1 MSHKYYTRN
10 KKKSLDNNENH
21 TCHQIFE
28 GGDFYENLKNI
39 LEEANVG
46 DLVSYQT
53 NNQLGVRLYEIV
65 INEKNQRTIKEIGD
79 IHGRYDDPEH
89 PEHPGCD
96 NHF

>member
-1 MSHKYYTRN
+1 MSYKYYTRN
-10 KKKSLDNNENH
+10 KKKS

-46 DLVSYQT
+46 DLVNYLT

-79 IHGRYDDPEH
+79 IHGLYDDPDH
-89 PEHPGCD
+89 P
-96 NHF
+96 NNF